1 MTIEK
6 LNEAVGAI
14 KAHTEN
20 AQAKSVP
27 VNHDFLIGKLVDA
40 VDAIHAI
47 ELDRLTEP
55 DPVKVEGSE
64 ATQQT
69 EQV

>member
-20 AQAKSVP
+20 AQAKAVP
-27 VNHDFLIGKLVDA
+27 VNHDFLIGLLVEA
-40 VDAIHAI
+40 VAAIYAI
-47 ELDRLTEP
+47 ELDRLTAPE
-55 DPVKVEGSE
+55 PVKVEGE
-64 ATQQT
+64 DQQQT

>member
-20 AQAKSVP
+20 AQAKSVQ
-27 VNHDFLIGKLVDA
+27 VNHDFLIGKLVDC
-40 VDAIHAI
+40 VEAIHAI
-47 ELDRLTEP
+47 ELDRLTAPE
-55 DPVKVEGSE
+55 PVKVEGE
-64 ATQQT
+64 DPQQT

>member
-27 VNHDFLIGKLVDA
+27 VNRDFLIGLLVEA
-40 VDAIHAI
+40 VAAIYAI
-47 ELDRLTEP
+47 ELEQLTAPE
-55 DPVKVEGSE
+55 PVKVEGE
-64 ATQQT
+64 DPQQT

>member
-47 ELDRLTEP
+47 ELDRLTAPE
-55 DPVKVEGSE
+55 PVKVEGE
-64 ATQQT
+64 GQQQQ

>member
-6 LNEAVGAI
+6 LNEAVCAI

-27 VNHDFLIGKLVDA
+27 VNHDFLIGQLIEA
-40 VDAIHAI
+40 VNAIHGI
-47 ELDRLTEP
+47 ELDRLTAP
-55 DPVKVEGSE
+55 DPVKVEGE
-64 ATQQT
+64 DPQQT